1 MKTHWMNLLKRNVQE
16 EENLLRVLHPTNN
29 ATFLSTIIESE
40 RQKNEGLLISS
51 CTKKDESFQWKSK
64 VFRNFFKS
72 KDGEIFS
79 DRPPIAHDWS
89 VAQNSEDW
97 CQQIS
102 HFWLFEALLSL
113 ITNRFFSPL
122 RKTQTETEHQQIQQY
137 FIQIYSQK
145 LDKMEMVFSKC
156 DVFFC
161 CWFALGTPKCTE
173 IDETSQSKSQLVFC
187 SQFTSRLLCKLRI
200 R

>member
-1 MKTHWMNLLKRNVQE
+1 MFKRKKIFC
-16 EENLLRVLHPTNN
+16 
-29 ATFLSTIIESE
+29 AFLSTIIESE

-161 CWFALGTPKCTE
+161 CWVRAWDSQMYWDWWNLTVKVSTCLLFTIYIQAL
-173 IDETSQSKSQLVFC
+173 V
-187 SQFTSRLLCKLRI
+187 
-200 R
+200 